1 MTEQHSEVRFAK
13 AREELIARTTGSAQA
28 STRASPTGAN
38 PLPTSP
44 LWDTENL
51 LRRNKG
57 RLNFLSAQL
66 ARTFRSSALGLPL
79 PEQLDSGSAGR
90 FEGRVSWSP

>member
-13 AREELIARTTGSAQA
+13 TREELIARTTGSAQA

-57 RLNFLSAQL
+57 RLNFLSA
-66 ARTFRSSALGLPL
+66 AF
-79 PEQLDSGSAGR
+79 
-90 FEGRVSWSP
+90 